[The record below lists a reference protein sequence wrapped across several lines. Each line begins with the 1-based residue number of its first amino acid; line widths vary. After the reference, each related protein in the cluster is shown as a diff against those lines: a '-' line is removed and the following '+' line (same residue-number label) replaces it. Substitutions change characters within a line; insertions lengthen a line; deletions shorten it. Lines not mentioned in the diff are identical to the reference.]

1 MMMKFNVACLFL
13 CSALANP
20 ALSLAS
26 TGSPK
31 PGLLVTGE
39 FGVAM
44 HQAMGFVSVYSDGE
58 LRFGLGTECR
68 ATEDATDPDCISTRL
83 SINEMNLV
91 HTAIQTIH
99 AQELIPTRP
108 IKAVQYLDGYAF
120 YLGSNPELTSFAT
133 NDYPYPTGSAGDKLV
148 GAMGSPE
155 RALARSLRNLLLN
168 HLGPALRKLHK
179 TP

>member
-1 MMMKFNVACLFL
+1 MTMKFTTAFLIL
-13 CSALANP
+13 CSTLANP

-26 TGSPK
+26 TGSSK
-31 PGLLVTGE
+31 TGLLVNGE
-39 FGVAM
+39 FGIAM

-58 LRFGLGTECR
+58 LRFGLGIECR
-68 ATEDATDPDCISTRL
+68 TEQDVTDPDCISTHL

-91 HTAIQTIH
+91 RAAIQTIH
-99 AQELIPTRP
+99 SQDLTPARP

-133 NDYPYPTGSAGDKLV
+133 NDYPYPTVSTGDKLV
-148 GAMGSPE
+148 GAVGSSE

-168 HLGPALRKLHK
+168 HLGPAIRKFHK